1 MRKVTGLLLF
11 LCFGFG
17 RSATFASATEQ
28 STVLTMSDLRLGAE
42 FTQHQVP
49 IPGGQLSCYRRTG
62 TGPSVLLIPGTFS
75 DARIFAPLVRN
86 LDASL
91 DLLILENRGL
101 GGSWPP
107 PEQSSIEECAADAAI
122 VLDALK
128 IDRLYVGGHSLGGMI
143 AIELG
148 QQLPNRVRG
157 IISIEGWTNSA
168 SAAAAFQNDMKSTLT
183 PQQASLLAEYR
194 RDVLQKWSPDQI
206 RMFGSIWHKWDGSSL
221 LRTTGLPVL
230 ELYGDRS
237 RPRPDRSLLG
247 LPDRDSIQLKWFAG
261 ASHSLLIERPEDV
274 AEVINS
280 FIATQSLL
288 EADDAAARDST
299 SNFDV
304 VITGG
309 TPGGIAAALA
319 AARGG
324 RSVVL
329 IESHNHLGGMMASG
343 LGKSDIEH
351 REKIGGIFLEFTRR
365 ILDYYVTT
373 YGQNHENVRLCQDGY
388 YYEPS
393 VAERVLEA
401 MLAEQS
407 RITVLRG
414 WRLTQA
420 TTHDH
425 RLTSI
430 SIADRNSAATKV
442 IEGRVFL
449 DATYEGDLY
458 AAAGA
463 GFRVGRESR
472 DEFGEPHAGIVY
484 FDYQA
489 HQFLPGTTGAGDDRL
504 PAYTYRLCLTT
515 DPGNSVPLTA
525 PPAGYS
531 RNHYLG
537 YFDDLNAGRLAGPKT
552 FKPGRG
558 YNPAHFNTLV
568 RALSVT
574 PLPNHKTDVNINPR
588 PLGFPFVEMN
598 RGYLEADEPTRQAII
613 AKHREVTLGLLW
625 FLQNDDQIPEAHR
638 LLARE
643 LHLPKD
649 EFVDTDHFPFQLYVR
664 EGRRLRGIYT
674 LNENDITGTGED
686 RTPHFH
692 RDSIAVGEFPIDSF
706 PCRKRQPEDSI
717 VLEGYLGMLDYITR
731 PYEIPYRI
739 MIPEKLDG
747 LIVPVAA
754 STTHV
759 AYSSIRM
766 EPTWMALGQAAG
778 IAADLSLRLEVSPRA
793 IPVDKLQ
800 QTLIQQ
806 GQVIRH
812 QKPST
817 APPMLAAAWVPE
829 DSQTINFESLPRIPS
844 EHVIVSN
851 VAFKGHDPAKVDKE
865 QGGVNQHNYLMH
877 HQGQFW
883 IMWSDGPG
891 VEDRV
896 GQRVKFAT
904 SKDGRTWS
912 SPEFLTPEPPGSAPG
927 SEFYGTRTDKG
938 FRWIARGF
946 WKRDNE
952 LLALASLDEAAGFF
966 GPGLTLKAFR
976 RQEAGNTWEDVGV
989 IAENTIN
996 NFPPERLPDGQ
1007 WMMSRRTYDYKKT
1020 GVHFLIGGVES
1031 MSTWESFPVL
1041 GSGSEL
1047 AAEEPLWWVLP
1058 DDRLLGLFRDNR
1070 RSGFVFRSF
1079 STDLGRT
1086 WTLPERTNFP
1096 DATSK
1101 FHGLRLRDGRYVLV
1115 SNANPK
1121 KRDPLVLSISSD
1133 GITFRQMGYLVGG
1146 RHVDYPHVIEHEGQL
1161 FVAFAGGKQS
1171 VEVLR
1176 INIDE
1181 MTGILNQVQPVQD
1194 AQPDAEK
1201 IQ

>member
-1 MRKVTGLLLF
+1 MRIFSQLLLF
-11 LCFGFG
+11 FCAGFVATLNDC
-17 RSATFASATEQ
+17 SATDA
-28 STVLTMSDLRLGAE
+28 LTMSDLRLGE
-42 FTQHQVP
+42 GFTQHLIP
-49 IPGGQLSCYRRTG
+49 IPGGHLSCYRRSG
-62 TGPSVLLIPGTFS
+62 SGPSVLLIPGTFS
-75 DARIFAPLVRN
+75 DARIYAPLTQR
-86 LDASL
+86 LDSSL
-91 DLLILENRGL
+91 DLLILESRGL
-101 GGSWPP
+101 GGSWQP
-107 PEQSSIEECAADAAI
+107 PEQSSIEQCAADATL
-122 VLDALK
+122 VMNALQV
-128 IDRLYVGGHSLGGMI
+128 DQFYVGGHSLGGMI

-148 QQLPNRVRG
+148 RQLPDRVRG
-157 IISIEGWTNSA
+157 IVSIEGWTNA
-168 SAAAAFQNDMKSTLT
+168 KAAVTAFQSDMKSTQT
-183 PQQASLLAEYR
+183 PQQSSVLAEYR
-194 RDVLQKWSPDQI
+194 RDVLQKWSPEQI
-206 RMFGSIWHKWDGSSL
+206 RMFGSIWRKWDGSNIL
-221 LRTTGLPVL
+221 LTTTLPVL

-247 LPDRDSIQLKWFAG
+247 LPERDSIQLKWFAG
-261 ASHSLLIERPEDV
+261 ASHSLLIERPEGV
-274 AEVINS
+274 AVAINQFVAAHS
-280 FIATQSLL
+280 EIDSEAATSQS
-288 EADDAAARDST
+288 ST
-299 SNFDV
+299 ADV
-304 VITGG
+304 VVLGG

-319 AARGG
+319 TARSG

-351 REKIGGIFLEFTRR
+351 KEKIGGIFLEFTRR
-365 ILDYYVTT
+365 VLNHYVAT
-373 YGQNHENVRLCQDGY
+373 YGQNHENVKLCQDGY

-393 VAERVLEA
+393 VAEDVLDA
-401 MLAEQS
+401 MLAEQL

-414 WRLTQA
+414 WRLTDA
-420 TTHDH
+420 TTQNQKLVSVD
-425 RLTSI
+425 
-430 SIADRNSAATKV
+430 IADQNSDATKV
-442 IEGRVFL
+442 VFGQVFL

-463 GFRVGRESR
+463 GFRIGRESR
-472 DEFGEPHAGIVY
+472 DEFHEPHAGIVY
-484 FDYQA
+484 FDYQR

-515 DPGNSVPLTA
+515 DPGNSVPLTSA
-525 PPAGYS
+525 PAGYD

-574 PLPNHKTDVNINPR
+574 PLPNQKNDVNINPR

-598 RGYLEADEPTRQAII
+598 HGYLEADQPTRQAII

-625 FLQNDDQIPEAHR
+625 FLQNDEEIPEAHR

-649 EFVDTDHFPFQLYVR
+649 EFLDTNHFPFQLYVR
-664 EGRRLRGIYT
+664 EGRRLKGVYT
-674 LNENDITGTGED
+674 LNENDITGTGND
-686 RTPHFH
+686 RMPHH
-692 RDSIAVGEFPIDSF
+692 HADSIAVGEFPIDSF
-706 PCRKRQPEDSI
+706 PCRKRQPEDTI

-739 MIPEKLDG
+739 MIPEQVDG

-778 IAADLSLRLEVSPRA
+778 IAADLAIRHNVSPRSVP
-793 IPVDKLQ
+793 IDTLQ
-800 QTLIQQ
+800 ETLIKQ

-812 QKPST
+812 QKPFT
-817 APPMLAAAWVPE
+817 AAPMLAGNWVPE
-829 DSQTINFESLPRIPS
+829 DPRTIDFENLPRIPS
-844 EHVIVSN
+844 ELVIVSD
-851 VAFKGHDPAKVDKE
+851 VSAEGHDPSKVDK
-865 QGGVNQHNYLMH
+865 QKGGVNQHNYLIH
-877 HQGQFW
+877 HQGQFL

-904 SKDGRTWS
+904 SQDGQNWS
-912 SPEFLTPEPPGSAPG
+912 NPEFLTPEPPGSGPG
-927 SEFYGTRTDKG
+927 SEFYGTRTEKG

-946 WKRDNE
+946 WKRDRE

-966 GPGLTLKAFR
+966 GPGLTLRAFR
-976 RQEAGNTWEDVGV
+976 LQATGNTWEDVGI
-989 IAENTIN
+989 IADNTIN
-996 NFPPERLPDGQ
+996 NFPPDRLPNGL

-1047 AAEEPLWWVLP
+1047 AAEEPLWWTLP
-1058 DDRLLGLFRDNR
+1058 DNRLLGLFRDNR
-1070 RSGFVFRSF
+1070 HSGFIFRSF
-1079 STDLGRT
+1079 SSDQGRT

-1101 FHGLRLRDGRYVLV
+1101 LHGLRIRDGRYVLV

-1133 GITFRQMGYLVGG
+1133 GVTFQQMGYLVDG
-1146 RHVDYPHVIEHEGQL
+1146 RHVDYPHVMEHDGHL

-1181 MTGILNQVQPVQD
+1181 MTGIMNKVQPF
-1194 AQPDAEK
+1194 AE
-1201 IQ
+1201 